1 MNIFLLCGL
10 VCFSA
15 LAITMHN
22 LLKSAICLGVASIFL
37 AVLFFRMGAPYAG
50 VFEVSIVA
58 GLITVLFITTIVLT
72 KREGGVKE
80 RKLTNIFFLLFFII
94 FIMIDFFVMKGFIG
108 NLPNM
113 PVGSPNLA
121 ENNNFSKVLWQYR
134 TLDLVGQICAIFA
147 GVFSVLALFRADK
160 KENNNE

>member
-15 LAITMHN
+15 FAVALHN

-50 VFEVSIVA
+50 VFEISVVA

-72 KREGGVKE
+72 KRQGGVKE
-80 RKLTNIFFLLFFII
+80 NKLTNVFFII
-94 FIMIDFFVMKGFIG
+94 FFVIFIIIDFFVMKGFIG
-108 NLPNM
+108 NLPNI
-113 PVGSPNLA
+113 PVGAPDLVEGNK
-121 ENNNFSKVLWQYR
+121 FGKVLWEYR
-134 TLDLVGQICAIFA
+134 TFDLVGQICAIFA
-147 GVFSVLALFRADK
+147 GVFSVLALFRNKDK
-160 KENNNE
+160 GEK